1 MSAIGRKASI
11 HKCNRVE
18 WKSWVH
24 KHFAALRERH
34 LPHKERSIVIIKRE
48 EKNWDRNVELS
59 IRFIQRR
66 TMWSGLLDYESAKN
80 SLEDPTKKNDQRCQ
94 QKQFQHKCKI
104 ISSKTSCNYSSWAKD
119 SKILLTIITEKRLMI
134 LMEGFLKSTIKHAF
148 CDLQLGIFKAC
159 VCYFLLKFYFWPN
172 DSPSKTMKNVLF
184 HPKSSFRSRNI
195 HIFVFSSSPL
205 FFTVSHYCR
214 GWSKKNLK
222 VYDIINCL
230 NKNLITHFV
239 WYRKKE
245 IRCDIDTLF
254 FFWTQSL

>member
-34 LPHKERSIVIIKRE
+34 YLPHKERSIVIIKRE

-134 LMEGFLKSTIKHAF
+134 LMEVFLESTIKHAF

-172 DSPSKTMKNVLF
+172 DSPSKTMKNVFYFIQKALF
-184 HPKSSFRSRNI
+184 VLE
-195 HIFVFSSSPL
+195 IFTFLYFHLPL
-205 FFTVSHYCR
+205 FFSLSAITVEVDP
-214 GWSKKNLK
+214 KKILK
-222 VYDIINCL
+222 FMTSSTV
-230 NKNLITHFV
+230 
-239 WYRKKE
+239 
-245 IRCDIDTLF
+245 
-254 FFWTQSL
+254 